1 MQHFE
6 IVNSV
11 TEVEGIVEE
20 KIAGAEEDEEKGV
33 PAFWLNAMKN
43 NEALAEEG
51 AVGLAIWV
59 PSVTNRKKEIDN
71 KSDTRNSPKGYS
83 PVSPADENEGNW
95 RQANAAD
102 GLELSVVG
110 DAADHEAIDEELHLK
125 NLKVSQ
131 VMSDSYLKNCALV
144 VNQEGF
150 LEGILTYGDIRRCL
164 PEKSSNTSMRDSGFV
179 DENTCLVSSV
189 CTRSMTYRGR
199 ERGILTCYPNTSLAV
214 AKELM
219 EAKGIKQ
226 LPVVKRGGDR
236 NRERK
241 RRIVGLL
248 YYDAL
253 WHCLRKEINH
263 RKEVNRNRRENHLAV
278 ETANEH

>member
-131 VMSDSYLKNCALV
+131 VMSDSYLK
-144 VNQEGF
+144 
-150 LEGILTYGDIRRCL
+150 
-164 PEKSSNTSMRDSGFV
+164 
-179 DENTCLVSSV
+179 ENTCLVSSV